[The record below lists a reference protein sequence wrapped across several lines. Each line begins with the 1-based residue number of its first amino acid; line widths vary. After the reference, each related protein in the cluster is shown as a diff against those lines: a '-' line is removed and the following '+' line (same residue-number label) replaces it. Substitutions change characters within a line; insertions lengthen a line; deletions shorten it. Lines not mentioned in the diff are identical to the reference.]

1 MAYYFERTKLWSRT
15 LGQSDNEDVE
25 RLRSS
30 FFDFRRKIEPL
41 VKNIEVE
48 LPGLTIHDI
57 SHIDS
62 LWEVADQIVG
72 DKPYLNPA
80 EAYILGGA
88 FLLHDAAH
96 VNAAYEG
103 GFSGLK
109 VKDEWKDLISL
120 WFDGVEPMEGSDD
133 EKRAFFQV
141 IRQLH
146 ANQARTIINRSWKS
160 EASNSY
166 YFLISDEEI
175 RNYYSELIGEI
186 AESHHWSAKK
196 VYETFLNRKIN
207 APGFFAD
214 SGLEVDALKIAFLL
228 RTADAAH
235 IDSRRAPIYSYNYM
249 TPKGVSRAHWH
260 FQNKLGRVTLSDN
273 QSLRISSGSSFSE
286 NERASWWLAFDT
298 AKMINN
304 ELQDALNYLSDAGR
318 EPFTATK
325 VLGVDSPENF
335 SKYVK
340 ADGWEP
346 ENISIHVSDLPRL
359 ISTLGG
365 RALYGE
371 NNYVGIRE
379 LIQNGFDAVIAARNL
394 GYLDDQEGIIALK
407 LDKNDDCS
415 WRLSIT
421 DNGLG
426 MSRYV
431 LSNILLDFGKSLW
444 SDDDIRYEH
453 PRLAQ
458 TGFSSIGQ
466 FGIGF
471 YSVFMLSKQ
480 VTVITNRYKSKQ
492 DEKNTH
498 WKLTFKNGLTERPF
512 ISIPTDKEQL
522 KKHGTM
528 VSFMI
533 DDKVFLELLSLKED
547 EELYDSKKVEQEFV
561 RLIKWVLPACE
572 IDITLEFNGE
582 KKKII
587 TANDWVKIPDAE
599 LLSRVNSS
607 KVKGTLYPISCGGNI
622 VGRLRLAEPVYFYK
636 SDRPHASVT
645 YKGAMAGKI
654 YGVYGVCVS
663 HKNNGKAERNDATTH
678 YPLESWRDWA
688 RSIVRNE
695 PKLLN
700 VHLLRLHI
708 LIPDEDLHVW
718 LIGEERS
725 SISDIRKFLSIHN
738 EFYAINGAVDYEEE
752 DDVKNSEFDDEFI
765 LNDNTIVIPLRMGFF
780 NHEDNNDFDYLI
792 NSMVSSRINYENKL
806 EEVIRT
812 VWGDFESEFG
822 YRVVGDVNGTDI
834 TRNVTVYK
842 KPDC

>member
-1 MAYYFERTKLWSRT
+1 MKYSFEKTKLWSRT
-15 LGQSDNEDVE
+15 LGKNDSEDIE
-25 RLRSS
+25 RLRGS
-30 FFDFRRKIEPL
+30 FFDFRKKIEPL

-57 SHIDS
+57 THIDS
-62 LWEVADQIVG
+62 LWDVADQIIG
-72 DKPYLNPA
+72 DKSYLNPM

-96 VNAAYEG
+96 VNVAYEG
-103 GFSGLK
+103 GFGGLK
-109 VKDEWKDLISL
+109 KKDEWKDLVSL
-120 WFDGVEPMEGSDD
+120 WFDGVEPEGGSED
-133 EKRAFFQV
+133 ERKAFFQI

-146 ANQARTIINRSWKS
+146 ANQARSLINRSWKS
-160 EASNSY
+160 EASHSY

-186 AESHHWSAKK
+186 AESHHWSSKK

-207 APGFFAD
+207 APGFLTDA
-214 SGLEVDALKIAFLL
+214 GLEVDALKIAFLL

-249 TPKGVSRAHWH
+249 SPKGVSKTHWH

-286 NERASWWLAFDT
+286 DERSSWWLAFDT

-318 EPFTATK
+318 EPFTAIK
-325 VLGVDSPENF
+325 VLGVDSPKNF

-346 ENISIHVSDLPRL
+346 EDISIHVSNLPRL

-379 LIQNGFDAVIAARNL
+379 LIQNGLDAVVAARNL
-394 GYLDDQEGIIALK
+394 GYLDDQEGLIGLK
-407 LDKNDDCS
+407 LEKNNDNS

-471 YSVFMLSKQ
+471 YSVFMLSNQ
-480 VTVITNRYKSKQ
+480 VTIITNRYKSKL
-492 DEKNTH
+492 DENNTH
-498 WKLTFKNGLTERPF
+498 WKLTFQNGLTERPF
-512 ISIPTDKEQL
+512 ISRPSDQEQL

-528 VSFMI
+528 VSFII
-533 DDKVFLELLSLKED
+533 DDKVFLELLSLKNS
-547 EELYDSKKVEQEFV
+547 EELYDNEKVEQEFV
-561 RLIKWVLPACE
+561 RLIKWILPTCE
-572 IDITLEFNGE
+572 IDISLFFNGN

-587 TANDWVKIPDAE
+587 TANDWVRIPDDE
-599 LLSRVNSS
+599 LLSRLDDNN
-607 KVKGTLYPISCGGNI
+607 VKGSLYPVVCNGNI
-622 VGRLRLAEPVYFYK
+622 VARLRIADLPYFYRT
-636 SDRPHASVT
+636 SRPHASVT
-645 YKGAMAGKI
+645 YKGARAGD
-654 YGVYGVCVS
+654 VYGLHGVCIS
-663 HKNNGKAERNDATTH
+663 HENNGKAERNDAIPYYT
-678 YPLESWRDWA
+678 LESWRDWA
-688 RSIVRNE
+688 LNIVRSE
-695 PKLLN
+695 PKLSKT
-700 VHLLRLHI
+700 HLLRLHI
-708 LIPDEDLHVW
+708 LIPDEDLYVW
-718 LIGEERS
+718 SVGEDRC
-725 SISDIRKFLSIHN
+725 SINDIKEFLSTHN
-738 EFYAINGAVDYEEE
+738 EFYSMNGSVDYEE
-752 DDVKNSEFDDEFI
+752 DDEVKNSEFDDYFS
-765 LNDNTIVIPLRMGFF
+765 LNENIIIVPLKSMFF
-780 NHEDNNDFDYLI
+780 GDKHGEHFDDI
-792 NSMVSSRINYENKL
+792 IKSMTTTEINYRVRL
-806 EEVIRT
+806 EDILIS
-812 VWGDFESEFG
+812 VWGDFESDEE
-822 YRVVGDVNGTDI
+822 YRVVGDVNGADI
-834 TRNVTVYK
+834 TRHVIIYK
-842 KPDC
+842 KS

>member
-15 LGQSDNEDVE
+15 LGQNYNEDVE

-72 DKPYLNPA
+72 DKPYLNPM

-120 WFDGVEPMEGSDD
+120 WFDGVEPAEGSDD
-133 EKRAFFQV
+133 EKRALFQV

-160 EASNSY
+160 EASNNY

-214 SGLEVDALKIAFLL
+214 SELEVDALKIAFLL

-286 NERASWWLAFDT
+286 DERSSWWLAFDT
-298 AKMINN
+298 AKMINS

-325 VLGVDSPENF
+325 VLGVDSPESF

-346 ENISIHVSDLPRL
+346 ENISLHVSNLPRL

-371 NNYVGIRE
+371 NNHVGIRE

-394 GYLDDQEGIIALK
+394 GYLDDQEGVIALK
-407 LDKNDDCS
+407 LEKNDDHS

-426 MSRYV
+426 MSRHV

-471 YSVFMLSKQ
+471 YSVFMLSNQ
-480 VTVITNRYKSKQ
+480 VTVITNRYKSKL
-492 DEKNTH
+492 DENNTH
-498 WKLTFKNGLTERPF
+498 WKLTFQNGLTERPF
-512 ISIPTDKEQL
+512 ISRPIDQEQL

-528 VSFMI
+528 VSFII
-533 DDKVFLELLSLKED
+533 DDKVFLDLLSLKTGD
-547 EELYDSKKVEQEFV
+547 ELHDGEKVEQEFV
-561 RLIKWVLPACE
+561 RLIKWMLPACE
-572 IDITLEFNGE
+572 IDVTLNCNGT

-587 TANDWVKIPDAE
+587 TANDWLEIPSTE
-599 LLSRVNSS
+599 LLARVNNNE
-607 KVKGTLYPISCGGNI
+607 KGALYPIFYNEKI
-622 VGRLRLAEPVYFYK
+622 VGRLRIADLVYFYR
-636 SDRPHASVT
+636 SERAHATVT
-645 YKGAMAGKI
+645 YKGAMAGD
-654 YGVYGVCVS
+654 VYGLHGLCIS
-663 HKNNGKAERNDATTH
+663 QKNNGKAERNDAVPH

-688 RSIVRNE
+688 LSIVRNE
-695 PKLLN
+695 PKLSKTN
-700 VHLLRLHI
+700 LLRLHI
-708 LIPDEDLHVW
+708 LIPDEDLYVW
-718 LIGEERS
+718 SIGEERN
-725 SISDIRKFLSIHN
+725 SISDIIEFLSVHD
-738 EFYAINGAVDYEEE
+738 EFYSLNGSVDYEED
-752 DDVKNSEFDDEFI
+752 DDVKNSEFDDDFV
-765 LNDNTIVIPLRMGFF
+765 LNDDIIVIPLRAVYFRD
-780 NHEDNNDFDYLI
+780 EDSNVFDYMV
-792 NSMVSSRINYENKL
+792 NSISSSKINYENKL
-806 EEVIRT
+806 EEVVRI
-812 VWGDFESEFG
+812 VWGDFESDFE
-822 YRVVGDVNGTDI
+822 YKVVGKVNGTDI
-834 TRNVTVYK
+834 TRGVTVYK
-842 KPDC
+842 KI

>member
-725 SISDIRKFLSIHN
+725 SISDVRKFLSIHN

-812 VWGDFESEFG
+812 VWGDFESDFG
-822 YRVVGDVNGTDI
+822 YRVVGNVNGTDI